1 MKHQDMISRRQFVAI
16 AFVAI
21 LSPLIRRFPR
31 VLADTAGR
39 AAWLSAPLAAIPLA
53 LALLLTWL
61 MFRRYPPGTGCGE
74 LMERVLG
81 APLARVLCAVYAL
94 WLLFYAGFLLRSG
107 ALRFVSTVYQGA
119 APGLFIVGAALVC
132 SLAALG
138 PLKALARSAMLLR
151 PLMIAIFVLIIALT
165 VKDSDYSLLLPV
177 TADDAP
183 GAAGGALQL
192 ANLLGVAGYFAFV
205 GDRVEGGLFRAR
217 DFVWWLA
224 ALLAIIGLMTVG
236 CLAMFGA
243 ELTAKMTYPF
253 FMLARDVTILGAL
266 ERIEPVV
273 IAMWVFSDFI
283 LVSALLWIAARNLRF
298 AFGVPDDKAV
308 ARLSDLRRGRVLAPL
323 GAVLAAAAAFAVP
336 GEVSAAAWLSETLV
350 PAVSAAMV
358 FGVPLLVFLV
368 GLIRRKI

>member
-16 AFVAI
+16 AFVSI

-39 AAWLSAPLAAIPLA
+39 AAWLSAPLAAAPLA
-53 LALLLTWL
+53 LVLLLTAL
-61 MFRRYPPGTGCGE
+61 LFRRYPPGTGCNE

-81 APLARVLCAVYAL
+81 VPLARVLCALYAL

-119 APGLFIVGAALVC
+119 APGLFIVCAALTC

-151 PLMIAIFVLIIALT
+151 PLMIAIFVLVIALT

-177 TADDAP
+177 TADNAR

-192 ANLLGVAGYFAFV
+192 VNLLGVAGYFVFV
-205 GDRVEGGLFRAR
+205 SDRVEGGPFRAR
-217 DFVWWLA
+217 DFAYWLA
-224 ALLAIIGLMTVG
+224 VLLAIIGLMTVG

-283 LVSALLWIAARNLRF
+283 LVSALLWIAARNLRY
-298 AFGVPDDKAV
+298 AFGVPDDRAV
-308 ARLSDLRRGRVLAPL
+308 AKLSDLRRGRALAPL
-323 GAVLAAAAAFAVP
+323 CAAGAAAAAFAMP
-336 GEVSAAAWLSETLV
+336 GEVSAAAFLSETLV

-368 GLIRRKI
+368 ALIRRKI